1 MAERLPLLLASAD
14 GGPHAGGWYRLQ
26 VALQAPGQR
35 VQRLCLQVED
45 AGPPCADEACVMLPP
60 VRADARVQALVR
72 LRMDTDALRLGV
84 PGHAQA
90 AVAADVRLQRIGR
103 LRALAAMLVDLAHHA
118 GRGAA
123 LRLAAGTLLR
133 LPRGPRAAGDWAYAG
148 YRRQLGAP
156 LDPYAGWLLARALDP
171 PADPRQWPARLAALP
186 ARPRVSILLP
196 VYDPPLEWLRACLDS
211 VLAQAYPDWE
221 LCIADDASPSPQV
234 RALIEDYG
242 RRDARIRA
250 VFRARNGH
258 IAAASNDALALARG
272 EWVAL
277 LDHDDL
283 LAPHALLE
291 MVRAALAHPRW
302 RMLYSDEDKL
312 DAGGR
317 RCDPYFKPDFNHTL
331 LLGQNCIGHLA
342 MYRAELL
349 REVGGFAPGVDGSQD
364 WDLALRCVE
373 RLRHDEIGHVPQV
386 LYHWRMHVASSAADP
401 AAKDYATAAAQRAV
415 QAHLQRDGQAA
426 QVEIL
431 APGRLRVRRALPSP
445 PPRVSLIVPTR
456 DRVDLLRPCV
466 EGLLHATDY
475 PALEVLVV
483 DNGSVE
489 AQTRDYLAAIARDA
503 RVRVLR
509 FDAPFNYSAIN
520 NFAARHATGSVLGLV
535 NNDVAVIEPGW
546 LREMVAEALRPGV
559 GAVGALLL
567 YPDRRIQHAGVL
579 LGIGGVAAHPWCG
592 WPEHT
597 RGQMDRLQ
605 LAQELSAVT
614 AACLLVQRKAFEQV
628 GGLDEALAV
637 AFNDVDLC
645 LRLRAAGYRN
655 VWTPHARLVHAE
667 SATRGDDLR
676 PDKRARLQREADFM
690 RQRWGALLDDDPAY
704 NPNLSLDG
712 EAFTLATSPRP
723 RARGE
728 LPRACPRPRSLPS
741 VQRDQPG
748 GMGE

>member
-1 MAERLPLLLASAD
+1 MAEAGPLPLDVPAPACGLFE
-14 GGPHAGGWYRLQ
+14 GGWYRLQ
-26 VALQAPGQR
+26 ARLHGVSAAGL
-35 VQRLCLQVED
+35 RLCLLVED
-45 AGPPCADEACVMLPP
+45 AGPPCADEACVSLPP

-72 LRMDTDALRLGV
+72 LRMDTHALRLGI
-84 PGHAQA
+84 PGYADAGVRAQ
-90 AVAADVRLQRIGR
+90 VRLRRIGKR
-103 LRALAAMLVDLAHHA
+103 HALAAMLADLARQA
-118 GRGAA
+118 GLGAA
-123 LRLAAGTLLR
+123 LYLALGVAWRLR
-133 LPRGPRAAGDWAYAG
+133 RGLRAAGDWAYAQ
-148 YRRQLGAP
+148 YRQRLGAP
-156 LDPYAGWLLARALDP
+156 PDPYAGWLLARALDP
-171 PADPRQWPARLAALP
+171 HAQPAARARRLAALP

-196 VYDPPLEWLRACLDS
+196 VYAPPLDWLRACLDS
-211 VLAQAYPDWE
+211 VRAQVYPDWE
-221 LCIADDASPSPQV
+221 LCIADDASPAPQV
-234 RALIEDYG
+234 RALIEDYC
-242 RRDARIRA
+242 RRDGRIHA
-250 VFRARNGH
+250 VHRARNSH

-291 MVRAALAHPRW
+291 MVRAVLAHPRW

-312 DAGGR
+312 DAAGR
-317 RCDPYFKPDFNHTL
+317 RCDPYFKPDFDGTL

-342 MYRAELL
+342 MYRADLL
-349 REVGGFAPGVDGSQD
+349 REVGGVASGVDGSQD

-373 RLRHDEIGHVPQV
+373 RLRRDEIGHVPQV
-386 LYHWRMHVASSAADP
+386 LYHWRAHAGSSAADP
-401 AAKDYATAAAQRAV
+401 AAKDYATAAARRAV
-415 QAHLQRDGQAA
+415 QAHLQRTGQAA
-426 QVEIL
+426 EVEIL

-503 RVRVLR
+503 RVRVLC

-520 NFAARHATGSVLGLV
+520 NFAARQASGSVLGLI
-535 NNDVAVIEPGW
+535 NNDIQVIAPGW
-546 LREMVAEALRPGV
+546 LREMVAEALRPEV

-567 YPDRRIQHAGVL
+567 YPDGRIQHAGVL

-592 WPEHT
+592 HPADSD
-597 RGQMDRLQ
+597 GQMGRLR

-614 AACLLVQRKAFEQV
+614 GACLVVRREAFDAV
-628 GGLDEALAV
+628 GGLDEALPV

-667 SATRGDDLR
+667 SATRG
-676 PDKRARLQREADFM
+676 PDTDPHNLARLRREADFM
-690 RQRWGALLDDDPAY
+690 RRRWGVLLDDDPAY

-712 EAFTLATSPRP
+712 EAFALAASPRP

-728 LPRACPRPRSLPS
+728 WMALG
-741 VQRDQPG
+741 VK
-748 GMGE
+748 

>member
-26 VALQAPGQR
+26 VTLQAPGQR

-90 AVAADVRLQRIGR
+90 AVAADARLQRIGR
-103 LRALAAMLVDLAHHA
+103 LRALAAMLGDLAHHA

-123 LRLAAGTLLR
+123 LRLAAGTLVRML
-133 LPRGPRAAGDWAYAG
+133 RGPRAAGDWAYAC

-156 LDPYAGWLLARALDP
+156 LEPYAGWLLARALDP

-258 IAAASNDALALARG
+258 IAAASNDALALACG

-312 DAGGR
+312 DTDGR

-342 MYRAELL
+342 MYRADLL
-349 REVGGFAPGVDGSQD
+349 REVGGFAPGVEGSQD

-373 RLRHDEIGHVPQV
+373 RLQDDEIGHVPQV
-386 LYHWRMHVASSAADP
+386 LYHWRMHPGSSAADP
-401 AAKDYATAAAQRAV
+401 AAKDYAAAAAQRAV
-415 QAHLQRDGQAA
+415 QAHLQRSGQAA

-431 APGRLRVRRALPSP
+431 APGRLRVRHALPQP
-445 PPRVSLIVPTR
+445 APWVSLIVPTR
-456 DRVDLLRPCV
+456 DRVDLLRPCID
-466 EGLLHATDY
+466 GLLHATDY

-489 AQTRDYLAAIARDA
+489 AQTRDYLAAIARDP

-520 NFAARHATGSVLGLV
+520 NFAARHVTGSVLGLV
-535 NNDVAVIEPGW
+535 NNDIAVIEPGW
-546 LREMVAEALRPGV
+546 LREMVAQALRPGV

-597 RGQMDRLQ
+597 RGQMDRLL

-614 AACLLVQRKAFEQV
+614 GACLVLRRAAFDAV

-645 LRLRAAGYRN
+645 LRLRVAGYRN

-690 RQRWGALLDDDPAY
+690 RARWGALLDDDPAY

-712 EAFTLATSPRP
+712 EAFALATSPRP
-723 RARGE
+723 RGRGE
-728 LPRACPRPRSLPS
+728 
-741 VQRDQPG
+741 
-748 GMGE
+748 

>member
-1 MAERLPLLLASAD
+1 MAEAGPLPLDVPAPACGLFE
-14 GGPHAGGWYRLQ
+14 GGWYRLQ
-26 VALQAPGQR
+26 ARLHGVSAAGL
-35 VQRLCLQVED
+35 RLCLLVED
-45 AGPPCADEACVMLPP
+45 AGPPCADEACVSLPP

-72 LRMDTDALRLGV
+72 LRMDTHALRLGI
-84 PGHAQA
+84 PGYADAGVRAQ
-90 AVAADVRLQRIGR
+90 VRLRRIGKR
-103 LRALAAMLVDLAHHA
+103 RALAAMLADLARQA
-118 GRGAA
+118 GLGAA
-123 LRLAAGTLLR
+123 LYLALGVAWRLR
-133 LPRGPRAAGDWAYAG
+133 RGLRAAGDWAYAQ
-148 YRRQLGAP
+148 YRQRLGAP
-156 LDPYAGWLLARALDP
+156 PDPYAGWLLARALDP
-171 PADPRQWPARLAALP
+171 HAQPAARARRLAALP

-196 VYDPPLEWLRACLDS
+196 VYAPPLDWLRACLDS
-211 VLAQAYPDWE
+211 VRAQVYPDWE
-221 LCIADDASPSPQV
+221 LCIADDASPAPQV
-234 RALIEDYG
+234 RALIEDYC
-242 RRDARIRA
+242 RRDGRIRA
-250 VFRARNGH
+250 VYRARNGH

-291 MVRAALAHPRW
+291 MVRAVLAHPRW

-312 DAGGR
+312 DAAGR
-317 RCDPYFKPDFNHTL
+317 RCDPYFKPDFDGTL

-342 MYRAELL
+342 MYRADLL
-349 REVGGFAPGVDGSQD
+349 REVGGVASGVDGSQD

-373 RLRHDEIGHVPQV
+373 RLRRDEIGHVPQV
-386 LYHWRMHVASSAADP
+386 LYHWRAHAGSSAADP
-401 AAKDYATAAAQRAV
+401 AAKDYATAAARRAV
-415 QAHLQRDGQAA
+415 QAHLQRTGQAA
-426 QVEIL
+426 EVEIL

-520 NFAARHATGSVLGLV
+520 NFAARQASGSVLGLI
-535 NNDVAVIEPGW
+535 NNDIQVIAPGW
-546 LREMVAEALRPGV
+546 LREMVAEALRPEV

-567 YPDRRIQHAGVL
+567 YPDGRIQHAGVL

-592 WPEHT
+592 HPADSD
-597 RGQMDRLQ
+597 GQMGRLR

-614 AACLLVQRKAFEQV
+614 GACLVVRREAFDAV
-628 GGLDEALAV
+628 GGLDEALPV

-667 SATRGDDLR
+667 SATRG
-676 PDKRARLQREADFM
+676 PDTDPHNLARLRREADFM
-690 RQRWGALLDDDPAY
+690 RRRWGVLLDDDPAY

-712 EAFTLATSPRP
+712 EAFALAASPRP

-728 LPRACPRPRSLPS
+728 WMALG
-741 VQRDQPG
+741 VK
-748 GMGE
+748 

>member
-45 AGPPCADEACVMLPP
+45 VGPPCAGEACVMLPP
-60 VRADARVQALVR
+60 VRADARIQALVR

-103 LRALAAMLVDLAHHA
+103 LRALAAILGDLAHHA

-123 LRLAAGTLLR
+123 LRLAAGTLVRML
-133 LPRGPRAAGDWAYAG
+133 RGPRAAGDWAYAG

-156 LDPYAGWLLARALDP
+156 LEPYAGWLLARALDP
-171 PADPRQWPARLAALP
+171 PADPRQWPAGGGGPPGA
-186 ARPRVSILLP
+186 PRVSILLP

-258 IAAASNDALALARG
+258 IAAASNDALALASG

-312 DAGGR
+312 DTDGR

-342 MYRAELL
+342 MYRADLL

-373 RLRHDEIGHVPQV
+373 RLQNDEIGHVPQV
-386 LYHWRMHVASSAADP
+386 LYHWRMHAASSAADP
-401 AAKDYATAAAQRAV
+401 AAKDYATTAAQCAV
-415 QAHLQRDGQAA
+415 QAHLQRSGQAA

-431 APGRLRVRRALPSP
+431 APGRLRVRHALPQP
-445 PPRVSLIVPTR
+445 APWVSLIVPTR
-456 DRVDLLRPCV
+456 DRVDLLRPCID
-466 EGLLHATDY
+466 GLLHATDY

-489 AQTRDYLAAIARDA
+489 AQTRDYLAAIARDP

-520 NFAARHATGSVLGLV
+520 NFAARQATGSVLGLV
-535 NNDVAVIEPGW
+535 NNDIAVIEPGW
-546 LREMVAEALRPGV
+546 LREMVAQALRPGV

-614 AACLLVQRKAFEQV
+614 GACLVLRRAAFDAV

-645 LRLRAAGYRN
+645 LRLRVAGYRN

-712 EAFTLATSPRP
+712 EAFALAISPRP

-728 LPRACPRPRSLPS
+728 Y
-741 VQRDQPG
+741 G
-748 GMGE
+748 GGD